1 VLEKR
6 TRYGGSKYS
15 ARKRYA
21 LWEKHILQPL
31 LLVARK
37 LSPKPR
43 SVEDDVPREVE
54 HPIHIVTEL
63 VGHLVLPVWNY
74 FWTGT

>member
-37 LSPKPR
+37 LSPEPR

-54 HPIHIVTEL
+54 HPSL
-63 VGHLVLPVWNY
+63 WYFPLASFGHTSSNY
-74 FWTGT
+74 LR